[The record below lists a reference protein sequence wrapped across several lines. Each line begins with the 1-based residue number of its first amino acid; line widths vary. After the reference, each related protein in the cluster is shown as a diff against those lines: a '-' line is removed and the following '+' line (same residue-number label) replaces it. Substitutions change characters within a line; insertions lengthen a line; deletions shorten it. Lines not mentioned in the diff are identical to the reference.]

1 LDAYQNFEENQSMS
15 NPYTK
20 TIQLNLDLPL
30 DREIAEIIEL
40 LEAIKNGSPVWD
52 CINKIEVH
60 VKKVQTIRVNQIVV
74 REFDENFINPDSNPE
89 SV

>member
-52 CINKIEVH
+52 CINKIEIH

-74 REFDENFINPDSNPE
+74 REFDENFVDPDSNPE

>member
-1 LDAYQNFEENQSMS
+1 MS

-20 TIQLNLDLPL
+20 TIKLDLALPL

-52 CINKIEVH
+52 CINKIDIH
-60 VKKVQTIRVNQIVV
+60 VKQVQTIRVNQIVE
-74 REFDENFINPDSNPE
+74 REFDEHFIDSDENP
-89 SV
+89 

>member
-1 LDAYQNFEENQSMS
+1 MS

-20 TIQLNLDLPL
+20 TIKLDLALPL

-52 CINKIEVH
+52 CISKIEIH
-60 VKKVQTIRVNQIVV
+60 VKQVQTIRVNQIVG
-74 REFDENFINPDSNPE
+74 REFDENFIDSDTNP
-89 SV
+89 

>member
-1 LDAYQNFEENQSMS
+1 MS

-20 TIQLNLDLPL
+20 AIQLDLALPL

-52 CINKIEVH
+52 CINKIEIH
-60 VKKVQTIRVNQIVV
+60 VKQVQTIRVNQIVG
-74 REFDENFINPDSNPE
+74 REFDENFVDSDNNT
-89 SV
+89 